1 MARIDLRIGNHPSKR
16 PPPDRY
22 LVLLITLARHCTGA
36 APPTASA
43 SRRLGENAF
52 QINYFYAHNRSAC
65 EPGAGIEPG
74 PLARAHTPS
83 VGVRGRGR
91 RESHTPPDPGP
102 TRPAPPTPTPA
113 TPSRAQRGDP
123 PFPAIAVD
131 FSRPAFA
138 AVPRSG
144 LRVAFRA
151 GAEPD
156 IPCSRIV
163 KPFGFEAFFDFL
175 QFIRRDYR
183 VNRGKRAEI
192 RVNPCFI
199 TASSFRWEHIGPE
212 RCSDDPGVA
221 GRERTAQVKTAS
233 HHPGGYPD

>member
-1 MARIDLRIGNHPSKR
+1 MARIDFRIGNHPSKR
-16 PPPDRY
+16 PLPDRL
-22 LVLLITLARHCTGA
+22 LVLLITHARHCTEA
-36 APPTASA
+36 APPTASDR
-43 SRRLGENAF
+43 RRLGENAF
-52 QINYFYAHNRSAC
+52 QINDFCAHDQSAS
-65 EPGAGIEPG
+65 EPGAGIETG
-74 PLARAHTPS
+74 PLARAQTPS
-83 VGVRGRGR
+83 DGVRDCCG

-102 TRPAPPTPTPA
+102 TRPAPPIPTSA
-113 TPSRAQRGDP
+113 TPSRAQRGEP
-123 PFPAIAVD
+123 PLPAIAFD
-131 FSRPAFA
+131 FSRSPFA
-138 AVPRSG
+138 AVPRPG

-151 GAEPD
+151 GPERD
-156 IPCSRIV
+156 IPGSRIV

-212 RCSDDPGVA
+212 RCSDDPGFTA
-221 GRERTAQVKTAS
+221 RERTAQLKAAS